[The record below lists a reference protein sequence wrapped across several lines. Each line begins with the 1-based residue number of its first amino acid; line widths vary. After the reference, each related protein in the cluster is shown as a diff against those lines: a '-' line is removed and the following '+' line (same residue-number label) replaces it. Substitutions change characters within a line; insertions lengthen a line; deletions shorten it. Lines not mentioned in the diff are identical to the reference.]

1 MEMKGYRGKSNMSS
15 NKQHGKWCG
24 VLIWWWRSMHATRQ
38 VRNRGTLSFQV
49 RPRLRPTFCAS
60 PRRQNALGHAARTIL
75 CENSQVKCRRPR
87 RFLQA
92 CAVVSQEPFYARIL
106 RLKCHKPRPRPTLSA
121 SLRSRNAHGQLT
133 RAISCENLQEKKR
146 KTDGAPWSSSGLGP
160 CSKNPSVWT
169 HCFRKNGGVNGKM
182 RKNHRTKW
190 WVFHGH
196 VWLPEGSID
205 ISNLHHQPQVKLELC
220 SQTARFRTE
229 APPCKVYCMVLHVC
243 ICIYIYS
250 LI

>member
-1 MEMKGYRGKSNMSS
+1 
-15 NKQHGKWCG
+15 
-24 VLIWWWRSMHATRQ
+24 MHATRQ

-133 RAISCENLQEKKR
+133 RAISCENLQEK
-146 KTDGAPWSSSGLGP
+146 
-160 CSKNPSVWT
+160 
-169 HCFRKNGGVNGKM
+169 NGKQM
-182 RKNHRTKW
+182 EHPDQAAALALAVRTPQC
-190 WVFHGH
+190 GH
-196 VWLPEGSID
+196 TVLG
-205 ISNLHHQPQVKLELC
+205 KM
-220 SQTARFRTE
+220 E
-229 APPCKVYCMVLHVC
+229 ALMAK
-243 ICIYIYS
+243 
-250 LI
+250 